1 MRRIFLRLLITSTA
15 VAAAAHLLPGI
26 TYAGGIPTLVKIA
39 VAFSIVNL
47 FIKPVVML
55 LALPVEIATL
65 GLFTLVINAGM
76 LLLVERFVTE
86 FTITSFW
93 FPGFTRGPFLLA
105 PFAIPA
111 LGTAIIGSLLIAFIS
126 TSLYWLTK

>member
-1 MRRIFLRLLITSTA
+1 MRRIILRLLITSVA
-15 VAAAAHLLPGI
+15 VAVTANLIPGI
-26 TYAGGIPTLVKIA
+26 VYGGGVITLVKIA
-39 VAFSIVNL
+39 VVFSLVNL
-47 FIKPVVML
+47 FIKPIVML

-76 LLLVERFVTE
+76 LMIVERFVPE
-86 FTITSFW
+86 FIIETFW

-105 PFAIPA
+105 PFEIPA
-111 LGTAIIGSLLIAFIS
+111 LGTAVVGSLLIAFIS